1 MRRHTWARRPLAARA
16 LRPALFPL
24 VNPQYRREPPGRFV
38 LTLGLFLP
46 GCCIALTIVI
56 RVGS

>member
-1 MRRHTWARRPLAARA
+1 
-16 LRPALFPL
+16 L